1 MANLVNSGI
10 LPMTFVDE
18 ADYDRIND
26 GDVLVLENVRE
37 QVKAGDELMLTNRTA
52 NTVIRVKVTLS
63 DRQKDIILAGGLL
76 NYTKMQGQ

>member
-1 MANLVNSGI
+1 
-10 LPMTFVDE
+10 
-18 ADYDRIND
+18 
-26 GDVLVLENVRE
+26 
-37 QVKAGDELMLTNRTA
+37 MLTNRTA